1 MKTKVIKG
9 LIIGLIVAGIGVTGV
24 CLIRAK
30 HTAEAKQ
37 EEILLCKEETKWYY
51 RTENGVLQKRQW
63 SLTYGKWMSEWTD
76 VAGTEIPGQGTV
88 EVPSQENDKVTEKT
102 EGLLKKSDVEIRNA
116 AFDYLDLIGLN
127 ATEWYDTFLMKS
139 TENAVLLFYPPQ
151 VKVTQTDS
159 YADISSD
166 TDAVIFL
173 HARPGKA
180 GELHFS
186 PIKVYGVSQVGV
198 YEMGTDV
205 YIGIVYKD
213 KNDTVGLEAYGM
225 AWYRYDKD
233 GVLQRLCTAAEQTG
247 LYTYWKNR
255 KPVLYSDGSISIYN
269 ETGEETNVSSNVY
282 LSGMIPCRAEY
293 GVSGPELIRTIIQDG
308 ESKEDFSFVEGFLS
322 AEVTDF
328 VTNGDTMYFVGKRYG
343 SGHAAGFESAFI
355 GTMNN
360 SGLFLP
366 WEVYHADRS
375 EAIYLQTVEENYGQY
390 GADYLV
396 LSTETEYQ
404 GLVSSE
410 KQVFRTDETGFVRT
424 WMTKE
429 NGQEYV
435 IDYDA
440 EQIPIDETYFS
451 GELFREYIK
460 QEIDTD
466 GDGFL
471 TKKERE
477 QVTEIYFD
485 SGRYRL
491 ILKGQYT
498 EKKAALDGLN
508 WFPNLERLELM
519 SEAEVYLYQHPSIT
533 VVNWNESGS
542 SLVFAEDCDK
552 LDTIAVHM
560 SSGGAVYAKNCKE
573 LKWISDFDGT
583 LGTVYMSETP
593 KCSIRDNETI
603 LPPEMPELR
612 VKEAAPEAERIPISE
627 EYFSGQYFRGYIS
640 EIIDTDGD
648 GFLTKQEREQVTGI
662 CFVDFCYENDDL
674 SEEINVVDGL
684 NWFPNIETIEHE
696 GGRIYEIILDNHPG
710 VKYVGSSEAWRG
722 SNYYINGCE
731 KLEGIWFDTNGR
743 MKLYVND
750 CKNLA
755 SISGKEFAFSGLYVS
770 DCPEVRLYMSDTIGF
785 PEDWYIDDD
794 VQLVWAGGEF
804 DVGSFDYLVGD
815 KLLFTEDG
823 HPYLDLGFS
832 PDEKQR
838 LHWLGTNSEAD
849 VLSEHVNQILT
860 IQNNAVP
867 KELLADGKVMTEVDV
882 ILFSPKKPSVYS
894 VRSSEKDAALYWESL
909 AKKYFIAES
918 DGTVVAY
925 DSWEELSEAAKE
937 IEGLGDISG
946 LFDEE

>member
-1 MKTKVIKG
+1 MKHKG
-9 LIIGLIVAGIGVTGV
+9 IFILAIGLLFLLGCKHPSESVLSPTSVPVAT
-24 CLIRAK
+24 
-30 HTAEAKQ
+30 
-37 EEILLCKEETKWYY
+37 ET
-51 RTENGVLQKRQW
+51 
-63 SLTYGKWMSEWTD
+63 
-76 VAGTEIPGQGTV
+76 
-88 EVPSQENDKVTEKT
+88 PSQENDKVTEKT
-102 EGLLKKSDVEIRNA
+102 EGLLNKSDVEILAA

-127 ATEWYDTFLMKS
+127 STEWHGTFLKKS
-139 TENAVLLFYPPQ
+139 TENAVLLFYPSK

-159 YADISSD
+159 YADIISH

-173 HARPGKA
+173 YVRLGKA
-180 GELHFS
+180 GDLSFS
-186 PIKVYGVSQVGV
+186 PIKEYGVTQAGV
-198 YEMGTDV
+198 YEAGTDL

-225 AWYRYDKD
+225 TWYRYDKD
-233 GVLQRLCTAAEQTG
+233 GGLQRLCTAAEQTG

-255 KPVLYSDGSISIYN
+255 KPVLHTDGSISIYKG
-269 ETGEETNVSSNVY
+269 TGEETRVSSNVF

-293 GVSGPELIRTIIQDG
+293 GVSGPELIRAIIQDG
-308 ESKEDFSFVEGFLS
+308 ENREDFSFMEGFLS

-328 VTNGDTMYFVGKRYG
+328 VTNGDTMYFAGRRYG
-343 SGHAAGFESAFI
+343 SGHAAGFESVFI
-355 GTMNN
+355 GAMNN
-360 SGLFLP
+360 SGMFLQC
-366 WEVYHADRS
+366 ELYQADRS
-375 EAIYLQTVEENYGQY
+375 EAVYLQTVEENYGQY

-404 GLVSSE
+404 GMVSSE

-440 EQIPIDETYFS
+440 ERIPIDETYFS

-460 QEIDTD
+460 REIDTD

-477 QVTEIYFD
+477 QVTEMYFD
-485 SGRYRL
+485 SGRYRS

-498 EKKAALDGLN
+498 EKKATLDGLN

-519 SEAEVYLYQHPSIT
+519 SEAEVYLYQHPGIT

-552 LDTIAVHM
+552 LEQIDVFM
-560 SSGGAVYAKNCKE
+560 SSGGAVYAKNCKN
-573 LKWISDFDGT
+573 LKWISESDGT

-593 KCSIRDNETI
+593 NCFILDDDTL
-603 LPPEMPELR
+603 LPPEMPDSKVE
-612 VKEAAPEAERIPISE
+612 EANSEAERIPISE

-640 EIIDTDGD
+640 ETIDEDGD

-662 CFVDFCYENDDL
+662 YFVDFYYENDDL
-674 SEEINVVDGL
+674 SEDINVVDGL
-684 NWFPNIETIEHE
+684 NWFPNIEAIEHE

-731 KLEGIWFDTNGR
+731 KLEGIWFDTNGW

-770 DCPEVRLYMSDTIGF
+770 GCPEVRLYMSDTIGF
-785 PEDWYIDDD
+785 PADWYIDDD
-794 VQLVWAGGEF
+794 VQLVWAGGEW
-804 DVGSFDYLVGD
+804 DTGLFDYLEGD
-815 KLLFTEDG
+815 VLLFTEEDQ
-823 HPYLDLGFS
+823 PYLNLGFL
-832 PDEKQR
+832 PNEKQR
-838 LHWLGTNSEAD
+838 LHWLGTNRESA
-849 VLSEHVNQILT
+849 VLSEHVNQILAL
-860 IQNNAVP
+860 QNNAVP
-867 KELLADGKVMTEVDV
+867 KELLAAGKVTTEIDV
-882 ILFSPKKPSVYS
+882 IMFSPEKPSVYS
-894 VRSSEKDAALYWESL
+894 ARSSEKDAALYWEFL

-925 DSWEELSEAAKE
+925 DSWEELSSAAKE

>member
-1 MKTKVIKG
+1 MKIKVIKG
-9 LIIGLIVAGIGVTGV
+9 LIIGLIIAGIGVTGV

-88 EVPSQENDKVTEKT
+88 EVPSHENDKVTEKT

-116 AFDYLDLIGLN
+116 AFDYLDSIGLN
-127 ATEWYDTFLMKS
+127 ATEWYGTFLMKS

-159 YADISSD
+159 YADIISD

-173 HARPGKA
+173 HARLGKA
-180 GELHFS
+180 GELNFS
-186 PIKVYGVSQVGV
+186 SIKVYGVSQAGV

-213 KNDTVGLEAYGM
+213 KNDSVGLEAYGM

-233 GVLQRLCTAAEQTG
+233 GGVQRLCTAAEQTG

-293 GVSGPELIRTIIQDG
+293 GVSGPELIRMIIQDG
-308 ESKEDFSFVEGFLS
+308 ESREDFSFVEGFLS

-343 SGHAAGFESAFI
+343 SGHAAGFASVFI
-355 GTMNN
+355 GAMNN
-360 SGLFLP
+360 SGMFLP

-410 KQVFRTDETGFVRT
+410 KQVFRTDETGFVQT
-424 WMTKE
+424 WITRE
-429 NGQEYV
+429 NGHVYV
-435 IDYDA
+435 IDYDV

-460 QEIDTD
+460 REIDTN
-466 GDGFL
+466 GDGLL

-477 QVTEIYFD
+477 QVRSINFD
-485 SGRYRL
+485 SGRYRS

-552 LDTIAVHM
+552 LEQIDVFM
-560 SSGGAVYAKNCKE
+560 SSGGAVYAKNCKK
-573 LKWISDFDGT
+573 LKWISDSDGS

-593 KCSIRDNETI
+593 NCFILDDETL
-603 LPPEMPELR
+603 LPPKMPESR
-612 VKEAAPEAERIPISE
+612 VEEADADAERIPVSE
-627 EYFSGQYFRGYIS
+627 RYFSGSYFRGYI
-640 EIIDTDGD
+640 EEMIDTDKD
-648 GFLTKQEREQVTGI
+648 GFLTKQEREQVTA
-662 CFVDFCYENDDL
+662 VDFEFYDNTEL
-674 SEEINVVDGL
+674 SEDINVVDGL
-684 NWFPNIETIEHE
+684 NWFPNMEYIGHM
-696 GGRIYEIILDNHPG
+696 GGRIFEIILDQHPG
-710 VKYVGSSEAWRG
+710 VKYVGSSEAWRE
-722 SNYYINGCE
+722 SYYYINGCE

-743 MKLYVND
+743 MRLYVND

-755 SISGKEFAFSGLYVS
+755 SISGKEFAFSGLCVS
-770 DCPEVRLYMSDTIGF
+770 GCPEARFYMSDTIGF
-785 PEDWYIDDD
+785 PDDWYIDDD
-794 VQLVWAGGEF
+794 VQLVWAGGEW
-804 DVGSFDYLVGD
+804 DTGPFDYLEGD
-815 KLLFTEDG
+815 ELSFTGDG
-823 HPYLDLGFS
+823 HPYLNHGVLSDGI
-832 PDEKQR
+832 QG
-838 LHWLGTNSEAD
+838 LHWLGTNREAE
-849 VLSEHVNQILT
+849 LISEHVNKILT
-860 IQNNAVP
+860 VQNNAVP
-867 KELLADGKVMTEVDV
+867 KELLKDGKVTTEIDV
-882 ILFSPKKPSVYS
+882 IMFSPKEPSVYS
-894 VRSSEKDAALYWESL
+894 ARSSEKDSALYWEFL
-909 AKKYFIAES
+909 AKNYFIAES